1 MKTETSRA
9 VSFPTFDCDV
19 CGARLDP
26 DHMDV
31 AADGAHC
38 TFCGAP
44 QHKPDPREPVGG
56 PAPASLDVGDELH
69 DARLTRGE
77 TLEQAS
83 HFTQIRLP
91 YLRALEHDDASV
103 FEPFPGMT
111 YARYF
116 LRDYAEH
123 LGIDP
128 RPLVRR
134 FDREVSAP
142 TVMPVGSMG
151 RLRRA
156 PHPGRWAV
164 GALVLLI
171 VGLIASGLWS
181 ARRDDV
187 PIGRGRPSATT
198 ARAPDLGAQPPSR
211 LSGSAPPVPPAAIL
225 ATLRTTDRPSWVMV
239 EVNGKV
245 VRETTVPAGETMRF
259 QATRMFSVRL
269 GDAGAVVL
277 VINGERVPTGG
288 AGSVADLAFTIRD
301 GRVVQR

>member
-1 MKTETSRA
+1 
-9 VSFPTFDCDV
+9 
-19 CGARLDP
+19 
-26 DHMDV
+26 MDV
-31 AADGAHC
+31 AADGARC

-44 QHKPDPREPVGG
+44 QQRSDLGQTGG
-56 PAPASLDVGDELH
+56 GVVSASLDIGDSLH

-91 YLRALEHDDASV
+91 YLRALEHDDASA

-128 RPLVRR
+128 GPLVRR

-142 TVMPVGSMG
+142 IVVPVGSTD
-151 RLRRA
+151 RRRRA

-164 GALVLLI
+164 GAVVLLI

-181 ARRDDV
+181 SRRSEAPV
-187 PIGRGRPSATT
+187 GRERPPATT
-198 ARAPDLGAQPPSR
+198 QARAPNLGAQPPSR
-211 LSGSAPPVPPAAIL
+211 LHGSAPPVGRGAIL
-225 ATLRTTDRPSWVMV
+225 ATLRTTDRPSWVRV

-245 VRETTVPAGETMRF
+245 VQETTVPAGQTMRF
-259 QATRMFSVRL
+259 EATRVFSVRL

-277 VINGERVPTGG
+277 VINGEQVPTGG
-288 AGSVADLAFTIRD
+288 AGAVADLTFINRD
-301 GRVVQR
+301 GRVTQG

>member
-1 MKTETSRA
+1 MKTETPRA

-31 AADGAHC
+31 AADGSHC

-44 QHKPDPREPVGG
+44 QHRPEPGPPIGG
-56 PAPASLDVGDELH
+56 AAPASLDVGDELH

-134 FDREVSAP
+134 FDREVSTP
-142 TVMPVGSMG
+142 TVLPVGSMG
-151 RLRRA
+151 RIRRA

-171 VGLIASGLWS
+171 VGLVASGLWS
-181 ARRDDV
+181 ARRDDA
-187 PIGRGRPSATT
+187 PIDRGRPSVTT
-198 ARAPDLGAQPPSR
+198 AARAANLGPSHR
-211 LSGSAPPVPPAAIL
+211 RGWTGQHRRPRRSWPSSG
-225 ATLRTTDRPSWVMV
+225 RPIGPRGSWW
-239 EVNGKV
+239 
-245 VRETTVPAGETMRF
+245 R
-259 QATRMFSVRL
+259 
-269 GDAGAVVL
+269 
-277 VINGERVPTGG
+277 
-288 AGSVADLAFTIRD
+288 
-301 GRVVQR
+301 